1 MTPRVLPPLLLAA
14 LVLPA
19 HAAEPAQAARAT
31 AEQWL
36 RGQYAT
42 PGSRVVAKAAELDT
56 RTLQVA
62 PCPAPL
68 NARLQAGARLMPRM
82 TVLVTC
88 PGADGWTLH
97 VPVQLQVFRDVLVLV
112 RPLQRGDGVRPD
124 DVRREEQDITRL
136 GYGYVSDLADLEGR
150 TLSRALGMG
159 SVVTPSALG
168 GRTAVKAGDQVQLV
182 SRLNGIE
189 VRASGVALG
198 SGDSGSR
205 LRVRNGSSGKVID
218 AMVMAPGEVLALP

>member
-1 MTPRVLPPLLLAA
+1 VTPRVLASLLLAA

-19 HAAEPAQAARAT
+19 HAEEPAQAARTT

-42 PGSRVVAKAAELDT
+42 PGSRVVAQAAELDT
-56 RTLQVA
+56 RTLQLA
-62 PCPAPL
+62 PCPARL
-68 NARLQAGARLMPRM
+68 NTSLQAGARLMPRM
-82 TVLVTC
+82 TVLVSC

-97 VPVQLQVFRDVLVLV
+97 VPVQLQVFREVLVV
-112 RPLQRGDGVRPD
+112 ARPLQRGDGVRPD
-124 DVRREEQDITRL
+124 DVRREERDITRL

-150 TLSRALGMG
+150 TLSRALGAG
-159 SVVTPSALG
+159 SVVTPAALG
-168 GRTAVKAGDQVQLV
+168 GRSAVKAGDQVQLV
-182 SRLNGIE
+182 SRLSGIE

>member
-1 MTPRVLPPLLLAA
+1 MIRRVLASLLLAT

-19 HAAEPAQAARAT
+19 HAVEPAQAARAA

-42 PGSRVVAKAAELDT
+42 PGNRVVAQAAELDT
-56 RTLQVA
+56 RTLQLA
-62 PCPAPL
+62 PCLAPL
-68 NARLQAGARLMPRM
+68 NAGLQTGARIMPRM
-82 TVLVTC
+82 TVLVRC
-88 PGADGWTLH
+88 PGPDGWTLH
-97 VPVQLQVFRDVLVLV
+97 VPVQLQVFREVLVLV

-124 DVRREEQDITRL
+124 DVRREERDIAKL
-136 GYGYVSDLADLEGR
+136 GYGYVSDMADLEGR

-159 SVVTPSALG
+159 SVVTPAALG
-168 GRTAVKAGDQVQLV
+168 GRSAVKAGDQVQLV